1 MPCPAQMQ
9 DIADNLLIHVLRS
22 LTHHISEP
30 LWAGRAE
37 SSSPTGHAL
46 ATALLIHLAN
56 RPALIPNEIQRS
68 ILDGGLSVEEL
79 SAAVANVGAERLNI
93 SILLALLQ
101 QWSLRHSQ
109 AHLSAMAV
117 RFAPLLLP
125 EACCGDEGRGPAA
138 VTALV
143 VNAIDILSASL
154 GVALPKAMKAAA
166 ATCSAGPNTSHGI
179 TNSLKTTDAEAPV
192 FRCVSRAQVLSPDL
206 CSSACMAGPGCAAL
220 GPAHNAQEDCL
231 QPSSSSQCPV
241 GDNSCAGDSN
251 LDAPGFQCVL
261 SQLLHQT
268 VSPLLFQDDAEQ
280 LAEHSV
286 YHAQH
291 SPCALAA
298 DHKSS
303 PGTTTTATTSL
314 APPTLPH
321 ELANEKEEVVCF
333 VHVDTGPDQR
343 LTCKQSLVDALP
355 TALAPA
361 PAQHTLKA
369 TGTEM
374 AGLLAAWNRVGIRT
388 KAQPRAGAA
397 SNLLSRLSCSFSALS
412 S

>member
-1 MPCPAQMQ
+1 RLLQSAERCQHSQSMPCPAQMQ

-56 RPALIPNEIQRS
+56 RPALIPNGIQRS

-79 SAAVANVGAERLNI
+79 SAAVANV
-93 SILLALLQ
+93 
-101 QWSLRHSQ
+101 
-109 AHLSAMAV
+109 SARTAG
-117 RFAPLLLP
+117 
-125 EACCGDEGRGPAA
+125 EGDECGRGPAA

-206 CSSACMAGPGCAAL
+206 CSSACMAGPGCAVL

-261 SQLLHQT
+261 SQLLNQT

-343 LTCKQSLVDALP
+343 LTCKQSVVDALP

-397 SNLLSRLSCSFSALS
+397 SNLLSRLSRSFSALS

>member
-1 MPCPAQMQ
+1 
-9 DIADNLLIHVLRS
+9 
-22 LTHHISEP
+22 
-30 LWAGRAE
+30 
-37 SSSPTGHAL
+37 
-46 ATALLIHLAN
+46 
-56 RPALIPNEIQRS
+56 
-68 ILDGGLSVEEL
+68 
-79 SAAVANVGAERLNI
+79 
-93 SILLALLQ
+93 
-101 QWSLRHSQ
+101 
-109 AHLSAMAV
+109 MAV

-125 EACCGDEGRGPAA
+125 EACCGKPGHSSVRCLRSGSDDVCALLALPGDEGRGPAA

-298 DHKSS
+298 DHKSR
-303 PGTTTTATTSL
+303 PGTTTAATTSL

-343 LTCKQSLVDALP
+343 LTCKQSVVDALP

-374 AGLLAAWNRVGIRT
+374 AGLLAAWNRAFGLPTWWVYRSERQSRFQHIVARYNKEFGTGI
-388 KAQPRAGAA
+388 K
-397 SNLLSRLSCSFSALS
+397 SL
-412 S
+412 